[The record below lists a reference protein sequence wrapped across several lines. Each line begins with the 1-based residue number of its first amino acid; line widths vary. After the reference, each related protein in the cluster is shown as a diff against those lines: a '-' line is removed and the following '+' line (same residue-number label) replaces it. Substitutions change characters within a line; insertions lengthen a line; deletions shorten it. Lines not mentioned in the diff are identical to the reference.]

1 MSELDNRVNITV
13 LIADAVAT
21 REGFGTLAI
30 VHKHQQ
36 SALALV
42 QTYSDLAGL
51 ISDFP
56 AYTPVGKFATI
67 FFSQA
72 FVAEQVKVI
81 KQTTTVTQALTD
93 AALVDNDWYAIGL
106 PSKTQSEQEET
117 AAYALA
123 NKKLAV
129 NTYGD
134 GDAIT
139 TATTDLGSVLQGL
152 SNNRAATW
160 YSGTAGLEFQ
170 TDTITVAAT
179 VATADITT
187 FVTAHGSNPI
197 QVGDTIGIWTSAV
210 SALNATWTVVTVGAN
225 DFTFTV
231 PSGTASDVASADAWQ
246 NLNLVDSAISGKM
259 LPLDA
264 GSRTWDL
271 QLLSGITTDN
281 LDSTAQTNLG
291 SKNINW
297 FTTVAGLNV
306 TGGTKTGGGG
316 GKLASGRYI
325 DIQRGADWLESNLQ
339 VDLFELMVN
348 EQGNLGYDAI
358 GFQKVESKIATRLD
372 DGLNKGFLTPFTSGQ
387 FAGENW
393 VIQMP
398 NLADIPSVD
407 KTTRLLQGITIYAN
421 IRGKIH
427 NMEATINLST

>member
-13 LIADAVAT
+13 LIADTTAT

-30 VHKHQQ
+30 VHTHQQ
-36 SALALV
+36 SLSIIE
-42 QTYSDLAGL
+42 TYSSLDDLIAV
-51 ISDFP
+51 FP
-56 AYTPVGKFATI
+56 AYTPVGKYATQ

-72 FVAEQVKVI
+72 FTAEQIKVI
-81 KQTTTVTQALTD
+81 EQTTTVTQALTD
-93 AALVDNDWYAIGL
+93 AAAADNDWYAIGL
-106 PSKTQSEQEET
+106 PSKDQSEQEET

-123 NKKLAV
+123 NGKLAV

-134 GDAIT
+134 SDAIT
-139 TATTDLGSVLQGL
+139 TATTDLGSVLQAL

-160 YSGTAGLEFQ
+160 YSADAGLEFQ
-170 TDTITVAAT
+170 TDTITVAST
-179 VATADITT
+179 TATADITT
-187 FVTAHGSNPI
+187 FVTAYGSNPI
-197 QVGDTIGIWTSAV
+197 QVGDTVGIWTSAV

-231 PSGTASDVASADAWQ
+231 PAGTSSDVAAADAWQ
-246 NLNLVDSAISGKM
+246 SLNQIDAAISGKM

-271 QLLSGITTDN
+271 QTISGVTPDILTG
-281 LDSTAQTNLG
+281 TAQTNLG
-291 SKNINW
+291 AKNINW
-297 FTTVAGLNV
+297 FTTVAGINA
-306 TGGTKTGGGG
+306 TGGAKIGGGG

-358 GFQKVESKIATRLD
+358 GFQKIESKIAIRLN
-372 DGLNKGFLTPFTSGQ
+372 DGLDKGFLTPFTSGQ
-387 FAGENW
+387 FSGENW

-398 NLADIPSVD
+398 NLADIPSAD
-407 KTTRLLQGITIYAN
+407 KTNRLLDGITIYAN